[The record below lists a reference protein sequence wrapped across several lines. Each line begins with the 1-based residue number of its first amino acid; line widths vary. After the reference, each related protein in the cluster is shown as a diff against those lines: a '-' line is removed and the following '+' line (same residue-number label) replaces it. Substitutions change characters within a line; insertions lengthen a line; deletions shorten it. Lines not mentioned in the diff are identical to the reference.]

1 MNFYARAR
9 ASLLSWTHE
18 TPLPTADSKWYPKF
32 QSWHHFHLSLQQWVA
47 ITDND
52 TRDHTEPPR
61 DDDEPSDLVLLT
73 WNIDATSARTE
84 DRVTDIITFVTQL
97 DPGVRI
103 VFLQEVSKAALQ
115 QILKDERIRR
125 SWISSEQ
132 DDTAWGKQSFATI
145 TLLSKARFASTA
157 LGPVW
162 RVAYPSHF
170 DRDALCCDIFV
181 SFGRERS
188 PTRVRL
194 VNVHLDSLPI
204 KPSHRPRQIS
214 IISSFLRSAG
224 CGLVAGDFNP
234 VLEEDATLLESN
246 GLTDIKHIGGSAE
259 PPHGPPQ
266 IPDFTHGRH
275 STLERSR
282 RIVMLVWSRWG
293 VYNIVMLIRGLFLAW
308 LIHFITKRFRHIYFS
323 HIQLL
328 FVLKAFVVI
337 YKHNEYIDISICIE
351 TFNNGVNW
359 FLHHD
364 YHELFHFP
372 IYLMLNSLV
381 YVPIE

>member
-18 TPLPTADSKWYPKF
+18 TPLPTADSIWYPKF

-246 GLTDIKHIGGSAE
+246 GLTDVWTVLHPEAPGYTWGTDGEQPFPPNRMDKILIVGLKPPDIK
-259 PPHGPPQ
+259 
-266 IPDFTHGRH
+266 
-275 STLERSR
+275 TLEPQRLSILEGAQNPPMDHR
-282 RIVMLVWSRWG
+282 KSPISPMEDTPPWSDHAALLCLFGLVG
-293 VYNIVMLIRGLFLAW
+293 
-308 LIHFITKRFRHIYFS
+308 
-323 HIQLL
+323 
-328 FVLKAFVVI
+328 
-337 YKHNEYIDISICIE
+337 EYITLLC
-351 TFNNGVNW
+351 
-359 FLHHD
+359 
-364 YHELFHFP
+364 
-372 IYLMLNSLV
+372 
-381 YVPIE
+381 

>member
-9 ASLLSWTHE
+9 ASLLSWAHE

-32 QSWHHFHLSLQQWVA
+32 QSWHHFHQSLQQWVA
-47 ITDND
+47 ISDND

-61 DDDEPSDLVLLT
+61 DNDKPSDLALLT

-84 DRVTDIITFVTQL
+84 DRITDITTFVTQL
-97 DPGVRI
+97 DPGVHI

-115 QILKDERIRR
+115 QILKDERIRG

-181 SFGRERS
+181 SCGRERS
-188 PTRVRL
+188 PMR
-194 VNVHLDSLPI
+194 
-204 KPSHRPRQIS
+204 IS

-234 VLEEDATLLESN
+234 VLEEDAALLESN
-246 GLTDIKHIGGSAE
+246 GLTDVWTVLHPEDPGYTWGTAGEQPFPPNRMDKIATVGLKPHDIK
-259 PPHGPPQ
+259 
-266 IPDFTHGRH
+266 
-275 STLERSR
+275 TLEPQRLSILGGAQNAPMDHR
-282 RIVMLVWSRWG
+282 KSQISPMEDTPPWSYHAALLCSFGLVG
-293 VYNIVMLIRGLFLAW
+293 
-308 LIHFITKRFRHIYFS
+308 
-323 HIQLL
+323 
-328 FVLKAFVVI
+328 
-337 YKHNEYIDISICIE
+337 E
-351 TFNNGVNW
+351 
-359 FLHHD
+359 
-364 YHELFHFP
+364 
-372 IYLMLNSLV
+372 
-381 YVPIE
+381 